1 MRRRNKRISFFNTKT
16 LRALRFT
23 KVFLVFLSALSVL
36 VLNFSQAQTTI
47 KDTLLKDSVSLKM
60 DSLALIKDSIIL
72 PKDGLSMKYKF
83 LKLELNRIENDSL
96 SMAAFYAKLE
106 AEKKSHNKKVSIIHI
121 GDSHLQAD
129 FFSGE
134 VRKLLQGEFG
144 NAGRGLMFP
153 FKLAN
158 TNGTNNFR
166 SSTNVKW
173 DSKRNVMLN
182 NPMPIGVCGITI
194 RTKDP
199 KAAINLNIYDSDSIC
214 YAFNKLT
221 LFHDQSAFEYD
232 YFVCDSS
239 GYVVGYINSC
249 IKKGP
254 AFVSEVQLDTM
265 LHQCTIVAYRRDSS
279 QSQAEIYG
287 ILLENGD
294 GGILYNTIGVNGA
307 QFSDYNASIYFQD
320 QLVALQPDL
329 IIISLGTNDAYN
341 APFKKENF
349 EYNVETL
356 ITSIKNRNPNTA
368 ILLTTP
374 ADSYRRYKY
383 KNPDM
388 QTASEMLKDYC
399 VKNNIAYWDFHSIMG
414 GLNSVASWYKAGLSQ
429 YDRVHFTKAGYE
441 LQAKLFY
448 DAIEKGLKKYESD
461 HH

>member
-1 MRRRNKRISFFNTKT
+1 MGRRNKIWSGLMGIICVVSCITKAQIIT
-16 LRALRFT
+16 RD
-23 KVFLVFLSALSVL
+23 SV
-36 VLNFSQAQTTI
+36 
-47 KDTLLKDSVSLKM
+47 LKDSVSMKM
-60 DSLALIKDSIIL
+60 DSLSLIKDSVSI
-72 PKDGLSMKYKF
+72 PKEGLALKYKF
-83 LKLELNRIENDSL
+83 LKLEFNKLENDSISLANFYSKL
-96 SMAAFYAKLE
+96 SLQ
-106 AEKKSHNKKVSIIHI
+106 KKEHNHKISIVHI

-134 VRKLLQGEFG
+134 VRKLLQSDFG

-153 FKLAN
+153 FKVAN

-173 DSKRNVMLN
+173 DAKRNVMLN

-194 RTKDP
+194 KTKDP
-199 KAAINLNIYDSDSIC
+199 RAAINLNIYDADTLC

-254 AFVSEVQLDTM
+254 AFISEVQLDTM
-265 LHQCTIVAYRRDSS
+265 LHQCTINAYRRDSS
-279 QSQAEIYG
+279 QGQAEIYG
-287 ILLENGD
+287 ILLENGY

-307 QFSDYNASIYFQD
+307 QFSDYNASVYFQD
-320 QLVALQPDL
+320 QLVGLQPDL
-329 IIISLGTNDAYN
+329 VIISLGTNDAYN
-341 APFKKENF
+341 APFRKEEFAN
-349 EYNVETL
+349 NVEML
-356 ITSIKNRNPNTA
+356 IAAIKKNNPNAA
-368 ILLTTP
+368 IILTTP

-388 QTASEMLKDYC
+388 QTAAEMLKEYC
-399 VKNNIAYWDFHSIMG
+399 KKNDLAYWDFHSIMG
-414 GLNSVASWYKAGLSQ
+414 GLNSVASWFKAGLSQ
-429 YDRVHFTKAGYE
+429 YDKVHFTKAGYE

-448 DAIEKGLKKYESD
+448 DAIEKGLKKYESYL
-461 HH
+461 H

>member
-1 MRRRNKRISFFNTKT
+1 MGRRNRFFNTK
-16 LRALRFT
+16 RKRIQRFT
-23 KVFLVFLSALSVL
+23 EKIFECFSVQLFLLCLSM
-36 VLNFSQAQTTI
+36 LNINAQTIT
-47 KDTLLKDSVSLKM
+47 KDTLLKDSVSFKM
-60 DSLALIKDSIIL
+60 DSLSIVKDSIIL

-83 LKLELNRIENDSL
+83 LRLDLNKIENDSTSL
-96 SMAAFYAKLE
+96 AFFYAKLSNQ
-106 AEKKSHNKKVSIIHI
+106 KKNHNKKISIVHI

-173 DSKRNVMLN
+173 DSKRNVMVN

-199 KAAINLNIYDSDSIC
+199 KAAINLNIYDSDSMC

-239 GYVVGYINSC
+239 GFVVGYINSC
-249 IKKGP
+249 MKKGP

-265 LHQCTIVAYRRDSS
+265 LHSCTINAYRRDSS
-279 QSQAEIYG
+279 QNKAEIYG

-307 QFSDYNASIYFQD
+307 QFSDYNASVYFQD
-320 QLVALQPDL
+320 QMVALQPDL

-341 APFKKENF
+341 APFKKDEF
-349 EYNVETL
+349 LYNVETL
-356 ITSIKNRNPNTA
+356 ITSIKSRNPNAA

-374 ADSYRRYKY
+374 ADSYRRYRY

-388 QTASEMLKDYC
+388 QTASEVLKDYC
-399 VKNNIAYWDFHSIMG
+399 KKTNLAYWDFHSIMG
-414 GLNSVASWYKAGLSQ
+414 GLNSVPNWYKAGLSQ
-429 YDRVHFTKAGYE
+429 ADRVHFTRAGYE
-441 LQAKLFY
+441 LQAKLFH
-448 DAIEKGLKKYESD
+448 DAIEKGLKNYESN
-461 HH
+461 HP

>member
-1 MRRRNKRISFFNTKT
+1 MKRNINR
-16 LRALRFT
+16 LLL
-23 KVFLVFLSALSVL
+23 FLLLNIVILGNVL
-36 VLNFSQAQTTI
+36 AQ
-47 KDTLLKDSVSLKM
+47 KDTVLKDSVAQKM
-60 DSLALIKDSIIL
+60 DSLTLVSDSVTL
-72 PKDGLSMKYKF
+72 PKDGLSLKYKF
-83 LKLELNRIENDSL
+83 LKLNLNKIENDSIAL
-96 SMAAFYAKLE
+96 ASFYQKMSQQRSNR
-106 AEKKSHNKKVSIIHI
+106 KQKISIVHI

-173 DSKRNVMLN
+173 DAKRNVMLN

-194 RTKDP
+194 RTKNQR
-199 KAAINLNIYDSDSIC
+199 AAINLNIYDADAIC

-221 LFHDQSAFEYD
+221 LFHDQSAYEYD

-239 GYVVGYINSC
+239 GFVLGYINSC

-265 LHQCTIVAYRRDSS
+265 LHSCVINAYKRDTVQTSS
-279 QSQAEIYG
+279 QIYG
-287 ILLENGD
+287 ILLENGS

-307 QFSDYNASIYFQD
+307 EFRDYNESVYFQD
-320 QLVALQPDL
+320 QLVALYPDL
-329 IIISLGTNDAYN
+329 IIVSLGTNDAYN
-341 APFKKENF
+341 PPFKKDEFYDNLNNF
-349 EYNVETL
+349 LTTV
-356 ITSIKNRNPNTA
+356 KKRNPNSV

-374 ADSYRRYKY
+374 ADSYRRYRL

-388 QTASEMLKDYC
+388 QTAAEMIKDYC
-399 VKNNIAYWDFHSIMG
+399 KQNNIAYWDFHSIMG
-414 GLNSVASWYKAGLSQ
+414 GLNSVATWYKSGLSQ
-429 YDRVHFTKAGYE
+429 YDRVHFTRAGYE
-441 LQAKLFY
+441 LQAKLFF
-448 DAIEKGLKKYESD
+448 DAIEKGLNKYESD
-461 HH
+461 RHR